1 MNIITPII
9 TAMTITTNRIAPVIK
24 APANVVKTDPIV
36 LIALFAIEVISVPT
50 VTVVYAVTISYY

>member
-1 MNIITPII
+1 M
-9 TAMTITTNRIAPVIK
+9 MITTNRIAPVIK
-24 APANVVKTDPIV
+24 APANVVKTEPIV